1 MAISRRGFVKGS
13 LAGILSVGLTSQNL
27 ARAFSPPDGKLENQ
41 TEGEKYD
48 RYRDWIFIDAL
59 GGIMLDEKGLEDIKK
74 SGVTMIETTL
84 GAPGDPPFSYE
95 QSVKDCAMWHGIFDK
110 QEDRLIR
117 VKTTKDIREAKKTG
131 KLALMIGFQNGT
143 HFGQDIRNVKF
154 FYDLG
159 IRQVQLT
166 YNSLNYLGAGC
177 TERRDVGLSDFG
189 VQVVEKMNELGMLVD
204 LSHCGVKTTLDGI
217 EASKKPV
224 LFTHTNCEALCNN
237 PRGKSDEEIKKLAA
251 KGGVMGITT
260 VNFFVSKKPL
270 STLDDYIAHIEYVV
284 NLVGIDHVGIGTD
297 SSISGWRPMFPTEKV
312 FFDFHAQFQFKPEVD
327 LRWPP
332 FIEELDVPEKMYIIA
347 GRLAQR
353 GFSGENIQ
361 KVMGGNFMRVYKEV
375 LG

>member
-1 MAISRRGFVKGS
+1 MIISRRNFVKGS
-13 LAGILSVGLTSQNL
+13 FAGILSVGLSSQNL
-27 ARAFSPPDGKLENQ
+27 TRAFSPIESKIGNPTAN
-41 TEGEKYD
+41 EKYAP
-48 RYRDWIFIDAL
+48 YKDWIFIDAL
-59 GGIMLDEKGLEDIKK
+59 GGIMPNEKGIADIKR

-95 QSVKDCAMWHGIFDK
+95 QSVRDCAMWHGIFDAH
-110 QEDRLIR
+110 EDLLIR
-117 VKTTKDIREAKKTG
+117 VKTTEDILEAKKTG

-143 HFGQDIRNVKF
+143 HLDRDIDNVKF

-159 IRQVQLT
+159 IRQIQLT

-189 VQVVEKMNELGMLVD
+189 VQVVVKMNELGMLVD

-217 EASKKPV
+217 EASAKPV

-251 KGGVMGITT
+251 NGGVMGITT
-260 VNFFVSKKPL
+260 VNFFVSKKPK
-270 STLDDYIAHIEYVV
+270 STLDDYIAHIEYVAD
-284 NLVGIDHVGIGTD
+284 LVGIDHVGIGTD
-297 SSISGWRPMFPTEKV
+297 SSISGWRSMFPTEKT
-312 FFDFHAQFQFKPEVD
+312 FLDYHAQYKFKPEVD

-332 FIEELDVPEKMYIIA
+332 FIEELDVPEKMYIMA
-347 GRLAQR
+347 DRLAQR
-353 GFSGENIQ
+353 GFSAIDIQ